1 MMNEAAKRGIDPGP
15 AHGII
20 HRLALSVYRASLMT
34 VRPLHTLPL
43 LFVSAAVL
51 AQQPRPTRPVKEGE
65 IDNQEITVEKSRK
78 IELPPANR
86 LFNKIPSV
94 KPSTEQRKLTYEFE
108 DRKLTVGDPRI
119 TPGVLAPATTA
130 PDENPAYDNYV
141 KLGAGNYSSFFGEG
155 FVGLNNLSNLS
166 LEASARHLSSGIGP
180 VDGKNSA
187 QADTRLNVTGKYL
200 TDAFKF
206 QADLGFDRN
215 AYGFYGYSREYA
227 ARPDFNPDRIRQR
240 LNTLNFRLGIENAN
254 AENAIDYSLK
264 TGITSLRDR
273 FNAAETDWGTNFNA
287 SLGITDNVFAL
298 VAADA
303 YVTQRSDGPIVDN
316 RNLFRVKPTFKYSS
330 SFLTVTAGINA
341 VNETDKRQSINSTRA
356 FPVLDI
362 DVVPTGNIHF
372 FAGVDGDINRN
383 TLRSFLTENRWLA
396 PEVLLA
402 NTVKSLDIYGGS
414 KGNLGGGFSY
424 EGKVS
429 YASYR
434 NFSTFNNSIPDTTKF
449 FILYDGGVSRV
460 LTISAQLAYA
470 QKDKFRSSLRG
481 DFFRY
486 GLERLDEAWGR
497 PRVAATWTNSYVL
510 NKKLFITA
518 DLYFYEGI
526 KNKNF
531 TSNLTYTLK
540 PIYDANVKID
550 YFLGKQ
556 VSAFVAL
563 NNIFGQ
569 QYQRYLY
576 YQVQGLNFL
585 GGISYS
591 F

>member
-1 MMNEAAKRGIDPGP
+1 
-15 AHGII
+15 
-20 HRLALSVYRASLMT
+20 MT
-34 VRPLHTLPL
+34 YRPLLTLSFL
-43 LFVSAAVL
+43 SLSATLF
-51 AQQPRPTRPVKEGE
+51 AQQPKPTRPVKEGE
-65 IDNQEITVEKSRK
+65 VDNQEITVEKSRK

-94 KPSTEQRKLTYEFE
+94 KSSAEQRKLTYEFE

-119 TPGVLAPATTA
+119 TPGVLAPAMTQ
-130 PDENPAYDNYV
+130 PDETPAFSNYV
-141 KLGAGNYSSFFGEG
+141 KVGAGNYSSFLGEG
-155 FVGLNNLSNLS
+155 FVGINNLSNLS
-166 LEASARHLSSGIGP
+166 LEGSVRHLSSGLGP

-187 QADTRLNVTGKYL
+187 QSDTKVKVTGKYL
-200 TDAFKF
+200 TDAFKL
-206 QADLGFDRN
+206 QADVGFDRN
-215 AYGFYGYSREYA
+215 AYNFYGYSREYA
-227 ARPDFNPDRIRQR
+227 TSSAFNPDLIKQR
-240 LNTLNFRLGIENAN
+240 LNTVNVRLGIENAN
-254 AENAIDYSLK
+254 TENAIDYSLR

-273 FNAAETDWGTNFNA
+273 FNASETDWGTNFNG

-303 YVTQRSDGPIVDN
+303 YVTQRSDGSIVDN
-316 RNLFRVKPTFKYSS
+316 RNLFRVKPTFKYTSS
-330 SFLTVTAGINA
+330 LFTITAGLNA
-341 VNETDKRQSINSTRA
+341 VNQTDQRQGINNTRA
-356 FPVLDI
+356 FPVVDI
-362 DVVPTGNIHF
+362 DVVPVANIHF

-383 TLRSFLTENRWLA
+383 TLRSLLSENKWLA
-396 PEVLLA
+396 PQVLLV

-414 KGNLGGGFSY
+414 KGALGGGFSY

-434 NFSTFNNSIPDTTKF
+434 DFSTFNNTFPDSTKF
-449 FILYDGGVSRV
+449 FVLYDGGISRV
-460 LTISAQLAYA
+460 LTISGQLAYA
-470 QKDKFRSSLRG
+470 QKDKFRSTLKG

-486 GLERLDEAWGR
+486 GLDRLEEAWGR
-497 PRVAATWTNSYVL
+497 PRFAGTWTNSYIL

-531 TSNLTYTLK
+531 TSNTVYTLK
-540 PIYDANVKID
+540 PIYDANIKID

-556 VSAFVAL
+556 VSAFVSL
-563 NNIFGQ
+563 NNIFNQ
-569 QYQRYLY
+569 NYERYLY
-576 YQVQGLNFL
+576 YQSQGLNFL